1 MNALDVQDRAAKPR
15 SPRAWILG
23 AFVIAVVGVAA
34 ACWWGYQNRVWLRD
48 DYKDGY
54 QAGEVYDR
62 ATRLQGCAG
71 EVDDR
76 FGVAIT
82 VSMPEDAAAFTIGC
96 YDASRDRYRPEDVG
110 SILFEFMGG

>member
-1 MNALDVQDRAAKPR
+1 MRRGLVVTVC
-15 SPRAWILG
+15 L
-23 AFVIAVVGVAA
+23 VVVVGLAGA
-34 ACWWGYQNRVWLRD
+34 GWWAYQNRLWLRD

-54 QAGEVYDR
+54 QAGAEYDR
-62 ATRLQGCAG
+62 ANHLQGCAG

-82 VSMPEDAAAFTIGC
+82 VSMPEDAAAFIIGC

-110 SILFEFMGG
+110 SMLFEFFGG